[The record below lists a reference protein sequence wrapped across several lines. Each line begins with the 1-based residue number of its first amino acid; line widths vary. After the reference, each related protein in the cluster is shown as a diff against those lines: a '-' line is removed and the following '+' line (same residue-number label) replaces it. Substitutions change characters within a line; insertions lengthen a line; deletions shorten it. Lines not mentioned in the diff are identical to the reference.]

1 MAGDGWAVIAAS
13 LVLAGLLAA
22 IAVVDFRRMVIP
34 NGLNLALGLSGAC
47 FLLIA
52 RPDNLPEHLLAAAG
66 FGLLFWLLREAH
78 SRLRGATG
86 LGMGDVKM
94 AAAAAVWI
102 NPLLLPVLLFVASAS
117 ALVFA
122 GLRLAATG
130 SSIMGT
136 RIPYG
141 PFLAIGLVSVWTLEN
156 FVLWSEDPTGW

>member
-1 MAGDGWAVIAAS
+1 MAGDGWAVVAAS

-22 IAVVDFRRMVIP
+22 ITIVDFRRMVIP

-78 SRLRGATG
+78 SRLRSATG

-94 AAAAAVWI
+94 AAAAAVWV

-122 GLRLAATG
+122 GLRLAGTG
-130 SSIMGT
+130 PSNMGT
-136 RIPYG
+136 RIPFG
-141 PFLAIGLVSVWTLEN
+141 PFLAIGLASVWTLEN
-156 FVLWSEDPTGW
+156 FVFWSGDPIGW